1 MVMLIRLMT
10 VEDIPEVSLLHE
22 NLFSQ
27 AFNFIDYAVQQDF
40 YYGIVIEVDCT
51 IVGYLVGQIIFEMA
65 DLFYV
70 AIDPRYRS
78 LGYGKLLVERFILDA
93 SENGGENMTL
103 EVRRSNYVAIH
114 LYEQCGFLSA
124 GIRKNYYAD
133 SEDAVLMTRKIN

>member
-1 MVMLIRLMT
+1 MLIRLMT

-40 YYGIVIEVDCT
+40 YYGIVIEVDHK

-93 SENGGENMTL
+93 FENGGENMTL
-103 EVRRSNYVAIH
+103 EVRRSNHVAIH

>member
-1 MVMLIRLMT
+1 MLIRLMT

-78 LGYGKLLVERFILDA
+78 LGYGITHCVFPVLGVE
-93 SENGGENMTL
+93 TCL
-103 EVRRSNYVAIH
+103 E
-114 LYEQCGFLSA
+114 L
-124 GIRKNYYAD
+124 
-133 SEDAVLMTRKIN
+133 

>member
-103 EVRRSNYVAIH
+103 EVRRSNYVAIN